1 MSSCAKGS
9 CGDTSEGASAQI
21 RVSARKPTETTTDFL
36 PNKRRSTSLVL
47 LSPATH
53 PWPGGGVTWY
63 YDLTRLPVIGWLF
76 SELLAVPGG
85 HLRYHDG
92 VAEVF
97 APQKTP
103 QAYEQNS
110 GTKLVLRPQVFRYNA
125 MDVTSLY
132 EGVSMLSPRYGEID
146 APVSIITGDSDDIVL
161 AEVHSKGLERDIRG
175 AKLVWLPG
183 EGHAPA
189 WTNPQAVISEI
200 ERVSAAAK
208 ARSR

>member
-1 MSSCAKGS
+1 
-9 CGDTSEGASAQI
+9 
-21 RVSARKPTETTTDFL
+21 
-36 PNKRRSTSLVL
+36 
-47 LSPATH
+47 
-53 PWPGGGVTWY
+53 
-63 YDLTRLPVIGWLF
+63 
-76 SELLAVPGG
+76 
-85 HLRYHDG
+85 
-92 VAEVF
+92 
-97 APQKTP
+97 
-103 QAYEQNS
+103 
-110 GTKLVLRPQVFRYNA
+110 
-125 MDVTSLY
+125 
-132 EGVSMLSPRYGEID
+132 MLSPRYGEID